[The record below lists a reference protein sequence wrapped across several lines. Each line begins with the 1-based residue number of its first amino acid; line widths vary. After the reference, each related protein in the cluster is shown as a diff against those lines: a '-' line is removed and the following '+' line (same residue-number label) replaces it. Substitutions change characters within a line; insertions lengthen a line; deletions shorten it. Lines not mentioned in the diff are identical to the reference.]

1 MKRLALIMCL
11 LSSFTVGCY
20 IFGKAVEE
28 KCAKDLKNPDP
39 KVRIKAAK
47 KLGEVATSEA
57 LRILL
62 LNQDDKNFRVKEAVK
77 RAIKKIDK
85 RTFLN

>member
-1 MKRLALIMCL
+1 MKKLALILCIF
-11 LSSFTVGCY
+11 SFFTLGCN
-20 IFGKAVEE
+20 IFGKAIEE

-39 KVRIKAAK
+39 KIRIKAAE
-47 KLGEVATSEA
+47 KLGEVATAES

-62 LNQDDKNFRVKEAVK
+62 LNQDDKNFRVKAAITK
-77 RAIKKIDK
+77 AIKKIDK